1 MSTVAVSAG
10 AAVSTA
16 AVSAGAAVSTASV
29 VSAVAGVDASAEAE
43 ESSLPQ
49 AARLKH
55 TARHA
60 IAATIV
66 AKIFF
71 IFFNLLSFLNGL
83 LFPENTPG
91 ENRSWSVRPFATYYS
106 TINVKIKPL

>member
-49 AARLKH
+49 AEAYCQACDSCYNCCK
-55 TARHA
+55 
-60 IAATIV
+60 
-66 AKIFF
+66 
-71 IFFNLLSFLNGL
+71 NLFHFL
-83 LFPENTPG
+83 
-91 ENRSWSVRPFATYYS
+91 
-106 TINVKIKPL
+106 

>member
-1 MSTVAVSAG
+1 MSAGAAVSTVAVSAG

-71 IFFNLLSFLNGL
+71 IFFNLLSFFEWAVVPGKYSRGEPLVVCPTVRNL
-83 LFPENTPG
+83 L
-91 ENRSWSVRPFATYYS
+91 
-106 TINVKIKPL
+106 